1 MSLPGSLRTGDL
13 GWVRGW
19 RLCLQGLPDYSV
31 DFVYNIPKERT
42 STEVS
47 SFLSTLDVRDRDR
60 TRRYRQMITSRCTKF
75 TTTDRIAGRSQVDL
89 KTGRRR
95 GLVVRNGLTFIASVV
110 LVLGATLALDP
121 AGAGASSPAD
131 QGVTS
136 TTIRIGFP
144 VINFPALAV
153 VGVHLNDGNFQDAI
167 KALTAY
173 MNKHGGIDGRK
184 IVPYIALDDPAIT
197 ASSQSV
203 CTQLTEDDHV
213 FVAIAPVYPDCYQAT
228 HDTPVING
236 TLPGTLPAN
245 AAVDFTLT
253 PPDEAY
259 DPIQFAAF
267 KKAGIFKG
275 KKVGIYYGSG
285 VDGSEARSVQSD
297 LKKLGVDVVQFAG
310 DDAPATDTAAV
321 DQDTQTIAL
330 RFKSEGVN
338 EVIAVGGSG
347 ATDWPRALDG
357 IQSTYKPP
365 WIATNYTSISSD
377 VAAAKGGN
385 PYFDNVMTSDPS
397 PSIYQAWQ
405 DPAIQKCYKIVH
417 KAYPSDPISPP
428 PSPDIP
434 AAAAD
439 SSNATY
445 AAVLSVCATLGIFA
459 AIADHAGKDLTVASF
474 TKAGYGLRNVTLP
487 GSSEPVSFEP
497 NRPYLSGQPHL
508 LVYSTKLGTLVPAPT
523 TEG

>member
-1 MSLPGSLRTGDL
+1 
-13 GWVRGW
+13 
-19 RLCLQGLPDYSV
+19 
-31 DFVYNIPKERT
+31 
-42 STEVS
+42 
-47 SFLSTLDVRDRDR
+47 
-60 TRRYRQMITSRCTKF
+60 
-75 TTTDRIAGRSQVDL
+75 
-89 KTGRRR
+89 
-95 GLVVRNGLTFIASVV
+95 
-110 LVLGATLALDP
+110 
-121 AGAGASSPAD
+121 
-131 QGVTS
+131 
-136 TTIRIGFP
+136 
-144 VINFPALAV
+144 
-153 VGVHLNDGNFQDAI
+153 
-167 KALTAY
+167 
-173 MNKHGGIDGRK
+173 MNAHGGIDGRK
-184 IVPYIALDDPAIT
+184 IVPYVALDDPAIT
-197 ASSQSV
+197 ASSQTV

-213 FVAIAPVYPDCYQAT
+213 FIAIAPVYPDCYQAT
-228 HDTPVING
+228 HDTPVIDG
-236 TLPGTLPAN
+236 TLPGTLPAS

-267 KKAGIFKG
+267 KKAGVFDG

-285 VDGSEARSVQSD
+285 VDGPEATSVQSD
-297 LKKLGVDVVQFAG
+297 LKKLRVDVVQMAG
-310 DDAPATDTAAV
+310 DDAPAADTAAV

-330 RFKSEGVN
+330 RFKSDGVN

-428 PSPDIP
+428 PSPNTP

-445 AAVLSVCATLGIFA
+445 AAVVSVCATLGIFA
-459 AIADHAGKDLTVASF
+459 AIVDHAGKDLTVASF

-487 GSSEPVSFEP
+487 GSSEPVSFGP
-497 NRPYLSGQPHL
+497 NQPYPLGQPHL
-508 LVYSTKLGTLVPAPT
+508 LVYSTKLGTLVPAPA
-523 TEG
+523 

>member
-1 MSLPGSLRTGDL
+1 MEQPR
-13 GWVRGW
+13 
-19 RLCLQGLPDYSV
+19 
-31 DFVYNIPKERT
+31 
-42 STEVS
+42 
-47 SFLSTLDVRDRDR
+47 
-60 TRRYRQMITSRCTKF
+60 
-75 TTTDRIAGRSQVDL
+75 
-89 KTGRRR
+89 RRR
-95 GLVVRNGLTFIASVV
+95 GPVVRKDLTFIASLVV
-110 LVLGATLALDP
+110 VLGATIAVDP

-136 TTIRIGFP
+136 TTVRIGFP
-144 VINFPALAV
+144 VINFSALAV

-167 KALTAY
+167 SALTTY
-173 MNKHGGIDGRK
+173 MNAHGGIDGRK
-184 IVPYIALDDPAIT
+184 IVPYVALDDPAIT
-197 ASSQSV
+197 ASSQTV

-213 FVAIAPVYPDCYQAT
+213 FIAIAPVYPDCYQAT
-228 HDTPVING
+228 HDTPVIDG
-236 TLPGTLPAN
+236 TLPGTLPAS

-267 KKAGIFKG
+267 KKAGAFNG
-275 KKVGIYYGSG
+275 KKVGIYAGSG
-285 VDGSEARSVQSD
+285 IDAPEARSVQSD
-297 LKKLGVDVVQFAG
+297 LKKLHVDVMQLAVV
-310 DDAPATDTAAV
+310 DAPATDTVAV
-321 DQDTQTIAL
+321 DNDTQTIAL

-338 EVIAVGGSG
+338 EVVAVGGSG

-377 VAAAKGGN
+377 IAAAKGGN
-385 PYFDNVMTSDPS
+385 PYYDNVMTSDPS

-428 PSPDIP
+428 PSPNIP

-445 AAVLSVCATLGIFA
+445 AAVVSVCATLGIVA

-487 GSSEPVSFEP
+487 GSSEPVSFGP
-497 NRPYLSGQPHL
+497 NQPYPLGRPHL
-508 LVYSTKLGTLVPAPT
+508 LVYSSKLGTLVPAPA
-523 TEG
+523 

>member
-1 MSLPGSLRTGDL
+1 MEPR
-13 GWVRGW
+13 W
-19 RLCLQGLPDYSV
+19 
-31 DFVYNIPKERT
+31 
-42 STEVS
+42 
-47 SFLSTLDVRDRDR
+47 
-60 TRRYRQMITSRCTKF
+60 
-75 TTTDRIAGRSQVDL
+75 
-89 KTGRRR
+89 RRR
-95 GLVVRNGLTFIASVV
+95 GLVVRNGLASIASLAV
-110 LVLGATLALDP
+110 VLGATVAVDP
-121 AGAGASSPAD
+121 ASAGASSPAD

-144 VINFPALAV
+144 VINFPALAA
-153 VGVHLNDGNFQDAI
+153 VGVHLNDGNFQHAI
-167 KALTAY
+167 SALTAN
-173 MNKHGGIDGRK
+173 MNAHGGIDGRR
-184 IVPYIALDDPAIT
+184 IVPYIALDNPAIT
-197 ASSQSV
+197 ASSQTV

-228 HDTPVING
+228 HDTPVIDG
-236 TLPGTLPAN
+236 TLPGTLPAS

-267 KKAGIFKG
+267 KKAGVFDG

-285 VDGSEARSVQSD
+285 VDGPEARSVQSD
-297 LKKLGVDVVQFAG
+297 LKKLHVDVVQMAG
-310 DDAPATDTAAV
+310 DDAPAADTTAV

-377 VAAAKGGN
+377 IAAAKGGN
-385 PYFDNVMTSDPS
+385 PYYDNVMTSDPS

-428 PSPDIP
+428 PSPKTP

-445 AAVLSVCATLGIFA
+445 AAVVSVCATLGIVA

-487 GSSEPVSFEP
+487 GSSEPVSFGP
-497 NRPYLSGQPHL
+497 NQPYPLGHPHL
-508 LVYSTKLGTLVPAPT
+508 LVYSTKLGTLVPAPA
-523 TEG
+523 

>member
-1 MSLPGSLRTGDL
+1 MEPR
-13 GWVRGW
+13 W
-19 RLCLQGLPDYSV
+19 
-31 DFVYNIPKERT
+31 
-42 STEVS
+42 
-47 SFLSTLDVRDRDR
+47 
-60 TRRYRQMITSRCTKF
+60 
-75 TTTDRIAGRSQVDL
+75 
-89 KTGRRR
+89 RRR
-95 GLVVRNGLTFIASVV
+95 GLVVRNGLASIASLAV
-110 LVLGATLALDP
+110 VLGATLAVDP
-121 AGAGASSPAD
+121 PSAGAASPAD

-167 KALTAY
+167 SALTAN
-173 MNKHGGIDGRK
+173 MNAHGGIDGRR
-184 IVPYIALDDPAIT
+184 IVPYVALDDPAIT
-197 ASSQSV
+197 ASSQTV

-228 HDTPVING
+228 HDTPVIDG

-245 AAVDFTLT
+245 AAVDFTLA

-267 KKAGIFKG
+267 KRAGVFKN

-285 VDGSEARSVQSD
+285 VDGPEAMSVQSD
-297 LKKLGVDVVQFAG
+297 LKKLHVDVVQIAG

-338 EVIAVGGSG
+338 EVVAVGGSG

-357 IQSTYKPP
+357 IQSTYKPR

-377 VAAAKGGN
+377 IAAAKGGN
-385 PYFDNVMTSDPS
+385 PYYDNVMTSDPS
-397 PSIYQAWQ
+397 PSIYQEWK

-428 PSPDIP
+428 PSPNTP

-439 SSNATY
+439 SSKATY
-445 AAVLSVCATLGIFA
+445 AAVVSVCATLAFVA
-459 AIADHAGKDLTVASF
+459 VIADHAGKDLTVASF

-487 GSSEPVSFEP
+487 GSSEPVSFGPHQPYPLGHP
-497 NRPYLSGQPHL
+497 NL
-508 LVYSTKLGTLVPAPT
+508 LVYSVKLGTLVPAPT
-523 TEG
+523 RHGE

>member
-1 MSLPGSLRTGDL
+1 MEP
-13 GWVRGW
+13 
-19 RLCLQGLPDYSV
+19 
-31 DFVYNIPKERT
+31 
-42 STEVS
+42 
-47 SFLSTLDVRDRDR
+47 
-60 TRRYRQMITSRCTKF
+60 RR
-75 TTTDRIAGRSQVDL
+75 
-89 KTGRRR
+89 RRR
-95 GLVVRNGLTFIASVV
+95 GLIVRNGLTFIASVV
-110 LVLGATLALDP
+110 VLSATLAVDP
-121 AGAGASSPAD
+121 AGVGASSPAD
-131 QGVTS
+131 QGVTA

-167 KALTAY
+167 SALTSY
-173 MNKHGGIDGRK
+173 MNAHGGIDGRR
-184 IVPYIALDDPAIT
+184 IVPYVALDDPAIT
-197 ASSQSV
+197 ASSQTV

-228 HDTPVING
+228 HDTPVIDG
-236 TLPGTLPAN
+236 TLPGTLPAS
-245 AAVDFTLT
+245 AAVDFNLT

-267 KKAGIFKG
+267 KKAGVFTG
-275 KKVGIYYGSG
+275 KRVGIYYGSG
-285 VDGSEARSVQSD
+285 VDGPEATSVQSD
-297 LKKLGVDVVQFAG
+297 LKKLNVDVVQMAG

-338 EVIAVGGSG
+338 EVVAVGGSG
-347 ATDWPRALDG
+347 ATDCPRALDG

-377 VAAAKGGN
+377 IAAAKGGN
-385 PYFDNVMTSDPS
+385 PYYDNVMTSDPS
-397 PSIYQAWQ
+397 LSVYQAWQ

-428 PSPDIP
+428 PNPDTP

-445 AAVLSVCATLGIFA
+445 AAVVSVCSTLAIVA
-459 AIADHAGKDLTVASF
+459 AIADHAGRDLTVASF

-487 GSSEPVSFEP
+487 GSSEPVSFGP
-497 NRPYLSGQPHL
+497 NQPYPQGRPHL
-508 LVYSTKLGTLVPAPT
+508 LVYSTKLGTLVPAPSRD
-523 TEG
+523 GG

>member
-1 MSLPGSLRTGDL
+1 M
-13 GWVRGW
+13 
-19 RLCLQGLPDYSV
+19 
-31 DFVYNIPKERT
+31 
-42 STEVS
+42 
-47 SFLSTLDVRDRDR
+47 
-60 TRRYRQMITSRCTKF
+60 
-75 TTTDRIAGRSQVDL
+75 
-89 KTGRRR
+89 
-95 GLVVRNGLTFIASVV
+95 
-110 LVLGATLALDP
+110 
-121 AGAGASSPAD
+121 
-131 QGVTS
+131 
-136 TTIRIGFP
+136 
-144 VINFPALAV
+144 
-153 VGVHLNDGNFQDAI
+153 NDGNFQDAI
-167 KALTAY
+167 SALTTY
-173 MNKHGGIDGRK
+173 MNAHGGIDGRK
-184 IVPYIALDDPAIT
+184 IVPYVALDDPAIT
-197 ASSQSV
+197 ASSQTV

-213 FVAIAPVYPDCYQAT
+213 FIAIAPVYPDCYQAT
-228 HDTPVING
+228 HDTPVIDG
-236 TLPGTLPAN
+236 TLPGTLPAS

-267 KKAGIFKG
+267 KKAGVFDG

-285 VDGSEARSVQSD
+285 VDGPEATSVQSD
-297 LKKLGVDVVQFAG
+297 LKKLHVDVVQMAG

-377 VAAAKGGN
+377 IAAAKGGN
-385 PYFDNVMTSDPS
+385 PYYDNVMTSDPS

-428 PSPDIP
+428 PGPNTP

-445 AAVLSVCATLGIFA
+445 AAVVSVCATLAIVA

-487 GSSEPVSFEP
+487 GSSEPVSFGP
-497 NRPYLSGQPHL
+497 NQPYPLGHPTSPCVQHQARDFGARSCLVKGIRAKLRRHRVPGSDLRCWNWHRPRTGSGIGPRLRLLCHGDGRQPRL
-508 LVYSTKLGTLVPAPT
+508 ETSTPASNRSRKTRSLRIGTSETNMRP
-523 TEG
+523 